1 MLNLAL
7 LTRWKR
13 VLTKSIPGVPIP
25 CRAWKNWDYA
35 KDKVCDCECICKI
48 PYKTNSEQIKITK
61 DGKTYY
67 IIKHK

>member
-1 MLNLAL
+1 MY
-7 LTRWKR
+7 RYR
-13 VLTKSIPGVPIP
+13 VEHGRIGIMQKI
-25 CRAWKNWDYA
+25 KYA
-35 KDKVCDCECICKI
+35 DCECICKI